1 MIEKLLVALVIL
13 DVGGLLLFGVL
24 LLIGLILSSKEK

>member
-1 MIEKLLVALVIL
+1 MTENILIALVIL

-24 LLIGLILSSKEK
+24 LLIRLILSSKEK